1 MLFFQPA
8 FIERIAMWQDVFPDS
23 DQEYMTESQA
33 PWLRETKFQV
43 RLIGGLPLDV
53 PTILIRTGFMPH

>member
-1 MLFFQPA
+1 
-8 FIERIAMWQDVFPDS
+8 MWQDVFPDS